1 MSDFEKEAF
10 VKINCERKDWW
21 VEDTWMPSAAWLEH
35 SHYKVQVCGEEMG
48 EEEREEEGERLT
60 AVLPIVYRKVIGFT
74 VYLLKFYHS

>member
-48 EEEREEEGERLT
+48 EKEKPNGLSTMKRGRT
-60 AVLPIVYRKVIGFT
+60 RDVRAVMDILM
-74 VYLLKFYHS
+74 

>member
-48 EEEREEEGERLT
+48 EKMKLGG
-60 AVLPIVYRKVIGFT
+60 PYT
-74 VYLLKFYHS
+74 VEKGGTRDRVVVRDRQM